1 MKTSVLNKIMK
12 NLIFPDRFTKKGR
25 LAYYIV
31 SHKTGLMVLVGL
43 YLDNSIDSTS
53 FLVYYFAQCLYEPFN
68 ALNFSLGGRI
78 GTYWSIDSTP
88 ELQKR
93 INDFDV
99 LNKLNTFDDF
109 LYFLSNH
116 PFYGDKLGRDNYLA
130 LTYFIFSQ
138 YDMSLFYLNE
148 IISTEKDDNFSSY
161 SQEVKNAQLIK
172 NFIINKNYDKG
183 ILQLLQWQS
192 QTIKDIGLKIK

>member
-43 YLDNSIDSTS
+43 CLDNSIDSTS

-116 PFYGDKLGRDNYLA
+116 PFYGDKLGRDNYLT

-138 YDMSLFYLNE
+138 YDKSLFYLNE

>member
-138 YDMSLFYLNE
+138 YDKSLFYLNE

>member
-109 LYFLSNH
+109 LYFLSYH

-138 YDMSLFYLNE
+138 YDKSLFYLNE

>member
-1 MKTSVLNKIMK
+1 
-12 NLIFPDRFTKKGR
+12 
-25 LAYYIV
+25 
-31 SHKTGLMVLVGL
+31 MVLVGL

-138 YDMSLFYLNE
+138 YDKSLFYLNE